1 MCPATSGRFRPP
13 IRSEKSRKSSKNR
26 KNRDFSKIDILL
38 YSGRKYDI
46 WPEIG
51 PLDPGK
57 PPESLYWPSYMIWL
71 YFEKS
76 QKNRIFHLQ
85 NQHKKFFPA
94 EYSGRCGPANKS
106 ISGVNTSYSRPQT
119 PIILRYTPHPFLPVC
134 IIKSSKIFQKI
145 DFFHESVVFVVFVAF
160 WVLLML
166 FFKISK
172 ISRCCYLFLFFSY
185 DV

>member
-1 MCPATSGRFRPP
+1 MIFG
-13 IRSEKSRKSSKNR
+13 RKSALWTPESPQKAYIDHPTQYGYIL
-26 KNRDFSKIDILL
+26 KKVKKIAFFISKISI
-38 YSGRKYDI
+38 KNF
-46 WPEIG
+46 PVE
-51 PLDPGK
+51 
-57 PPESLYWPSYMIWL
+57 
-71 YFEKS
+71 YF
-76 QKNRIFHLQ
+76 
-85 NQHKKFFPA
+85 
-94 EYSGRCGPANKS
+94 GRCGPATKS